1 MAQWFKFPVNIQN
14 IKHETE
20 KAVLIAMPHNSDYD
34 GFEFWHPKK
43 LVRNGSNSYEVF
55 VSISDT
61 FRVTLKR
68 VSEKTFKVL
77 DERIVGYEE
86 LLDAFGK
93 SPSVPVVDLR
103 EKVVTHVPEKLNPV
117 KVEANASLVR

>member
-34 GFEFWHPKK
+34 GFEFWYPKK

-93 SPSVPVVDLR
+93 APSVPVVDLR